1 MAKIDPEQE
10 RRRLAEFYRQQ
21 MDGELEMV
29 ASQAYELT
37 DIAREAL
44 RAEFARRGL
53 ETRFV
58 EQAPVIPKKEPAGPQ
73 SGDLPP
79 ASRIEPEETEGGV
92 EFRQEGE
99 LDFQRMVTI
108 RRFRDLPEAL
118 IAKGS
123 LDSAGID
130 TVLVNDNLVRLDWF
144 WSNLMGG
151 VQLQVEPEDAEAA
164 NEILNQ
170 PIPESFDAVGTGHYQ
185 QPRCPSCGS
194 LDVSFQELNKPVAY
208 VSAYAGL
215 PLPVRRQAWRCH
227 SCNVE
232 WEDEE
237 TQAPPATPD
246 PPQGG

>member
-1 MAKIDPEQE
+1 MATIDPEQE
-10 RRRLAEFYRQQ
+10 RRRLAEFYSQQ
-21 MDGELEMV
+21 LDGELEKV

-37 DIAREAL
+37 DVARETL
-44 RAEFARRGL
+44 KAELARRGL
-53 ETRFV
+53 KPKFV
-58 EQAPVIPKKEPAGPQ
+58 EQAPVLPKKEATGPQ
-73 SGDLPP
+73 AGDPP
-79 ASRIEPEETEGGV
+79 PVTRDEDAPESKIDG
-92 EFRQEGE
+92 Q

-108 RRFRDLPEAL
+108 KRFRDLPEAL

-151 VQLQVEPEDAEAA
+151 VQLQVEPEDADAA

-170 PIPESFDAVGTGHYQ
+170 PIPESFDAVGTGDYQ

-194 LDVSFQELNKPVAY
+194 LDVTFQELNKPVAF

-215 PLPVRRQAWRCH
+215 PLPIRRQAWRCR
-227 SCNVE
+227 SCNAE
-232 WEDEE
+232 WEDD
-237 TQAPPATPD
+237 AD
-246 PPQGG
+246 QGGSGSSS

>member
-1 MAKIDPEQE
+1 M
-10 RRRLAEFYRQQ
+10 
-21 MDGELEMV
+21 
-29 ASQAYELT
+29 T
-37 DIAREAL
+37 
-44 RAEFARRGL
+44 
-53 ETRFV
+53 
-58 EQAPVIPKKEPAGPQ
+58 
-73 SGDLPP
+73 
-79 ASRIEPEETEGGV
+79 RIEGTPPES
-92 EFRQEGE
+92 EFNGE
-99 LDFQRMVTI
+99 LDFKRMVTI

-130 TVLVNDNLVRLDWF
+130 SVLVNDNLVRLDWF

-151 VQLQVEPEDAEAA
+151 VQLQVEPEDADAA

-170 PIPESFDAVGTGHYQ
+170 PIPESFVAVGTGDYQ

-215 PLPVRRQAWRCH
+215 PLPIRRQAWRCRN
-227 SCNVE
+227 CNAE

-237 TQAPPATPD
+237 TQGPSGASD
-246 PPQGG
+246 PPLRG